1 LDLFAAKYLRSNHS
15 LTEGIPTPE
24 EGNDKMSKKSDL
36 TSRTFKNAGAEA
48 TEKRRNVEFG
58 RGGKNKDVGEQN
70 ADTAQ
75 PGRTGHRDGQSG
87 AGRKFGEGGG
97 KVPGNKSSV
106 GISAPAKAGRTG
118 NVEGEAAT
126 SSRGPRRDKTRDY
139 GKR

>member
-1 LDLFAAKYLRSNHS
+1 LDLFAAQYLRPNHS
-15 LTEGIPTPE
+15 LTEGIPSPE
-24 EGNDKMSKKSDL
+24 EGTKEMKKTQDL
-36 TSRTFKNAGAEA
+36 TSRTFKNAEA

-58 RGGKNKDVGEQN
+58 RGGKNRDVGEQN

-97 KVPGNKSSV
+97 AVPGNKSSV

-118 NVEGEAAT
+118 NVEGEAAN
-126 SSRGPRRDKTRDY
+126 SARGPRRDKTRDY